1 MVMMQADQ
9 DFTGPRGAVKQG
21 DVVDVS
27 PKVAARWVETGL
39 AHPYDAGAEANLNL
53 QTQQAV
59 IDEQP
64 SVTAKSEP
72 VVAGNLEAKEAADEA
87 KDEAD
92 QAKVEESTEVTDE
105 PKAAAS
111 KGKKS

>member
-9 DFTGPRGAVKQG
+9 DFTGPRGKVKQG

-27 PKVAARWVETGL
+27 PKVAARWIENGL
-39 AHPYDAGAEANLNL
+39 AHPYDAGAEANLQL

-64 SVTAKSEP
+64 SVTASGP
-72 VVAGNLEAKEAADEA
+72 IVAGNLEAKEAAEA
-87 KDEAD
+87 AKVDAAQNEAD
-92 QAKVEESTEVTDE
+92 DAKAEA
-105 PKAAAS
+105 P
-111 KGKKS
+111 KGKKV